1 MGRLSKWRD
10 DYIVWHANRAQ
21 LPTYF
26 EGEHCTQKI
35 CFSGRVQ
42 NVGFRLELATL
53 EKRLPLTGT
62 VYNLENGDVEAI
74 LQGPSTA
81 IHYVIAHMHQLKRA
95 KVKKI
100 TSYELSPIAATK
112 FDIGAGT

>member
-1 MGRLSKWRD
+1 MR
-10 DYIVWHANRAQ
+10 
-21 LPTYF
+21 
-26 EGEHCTQKI
+26 
-35 CFSGRVQ
+35 FSGRVQ

-53 EKRLPLTGT
+53 AKRLPLTGT

-112 FDIGAGT
+112 FDITPS